1 MAVPSSGSIS
11 LLGICRE
18 KQNDDYTDTTAIQ
31 GGAGG
36 NVVGG
41 NGTIS
46 LESCAT
52 SGGNHAPQV
61 VMEATNTNSLLHP
74 NSSTPHGM
82 SEFYG
87 YDHDITSSGTWYH
100 SSFYRSAGVSGTG
113 GNANNWTHTS
123 KANACAAS
131 NGPGTCAQIL
141 YQGTLGNGSVIYWAF
156 NACSGHDGPMPGANR
171 WLRIDSVA
179 NAGGTSGCGGQYS
192 GTTASTIDKV
202 MQVNNSG
209 VVSNYQSCTP
219 ARVAI
224 PVYSTHSG
232 KAVLACGQ
240 PTDTNWY
247 FPSVSISVNDQVYTA
262 ATGTSTPSAGNYGNC
277 VICSVGDDTTARF
290 TVNNSGVV
298 TSVNSC

>member
-1 MAVPSSGSIS
+1 MAVPSSGVIS

-31 GGAGG
+31 GGQGG

-41 NGTIS
+41 TGTIS

-52 SGGNHAPQV
+52 SGSNHSPQV

-74 NSSTPHGM
+74 NSSTPHAM

-100 SSFYRSAGVSGTG
+100 SSFYRSASIA
-113 GNANNWTHTS
+113 NATNSTPWTHTS
-123 KANACAAS
+123 KSNACAAS

-141 YQGTLGNGSVIYWAF
+141 YQGTLGNGSVIYWSY
-156 NACSGHDGPMPGANR
+156 NKCSGHDGPMTGANR

-179 NAGGTSGCGGQYS
+179 NAGGTSGCSGQYS

-202 MQVNNSG
+202 MQVSNSG
-209 VVSNYQSCTP
+209 VVSNYQDCVP
-219 ARVAI
+219 PRVGI
-224 PVYSTHSG
+224 NVYSTSVPKG
-232 KAVLACGQ
+232 VFACGQ
-240 PTDTNWY
+240 ATDAVWY
-247 FPSVSISVNDQVYTA
+247 FPDVSPAVGDQVYTA
-262 ATGTSTPSAGNYGNC
+262 ATGTSTPSAGKYGF
-277 VICSVGDDTTARF
+277 CSVCSAGDDTTFRF
-290 TVNNSGVV
+290 EVNSSGVI
-298 TSVNSC
+298 TLVNSC

>member
-1 MAVPSSGSIS
+1 MAVSNSGAIS

-31 GGAGG
+31 GGQGG

-41 NGTIS
+41 TGTIS

-52 SGGNHAPQV
+52 SGSNHSPQV

-74 NSSTPHGM
+74 NTSTPHAM

-87 YDHDITSSGTWYH
+87 YDHDTAGSGTWYH
-100 SSFYRSAGVSGTG
+100 SSFYRSASI
-113 GNANNWTHTS
+113 GNATNSTPWTHTS

-141 YQGTLGNGSVIYWAF
+141 YQGTLGNGSVIYWSF
-156 NACSGHDGPMPGANR
+156 NKCSGHDGVMTGANR

-179 NAGGTSGCGGQYS
+179 NAGGTSGCGGQYT

-202 MQVNNSG
+202 MQVSNTG
-209 VVSNYQSCTP
+209 VVSNYQDCVSLVELDITLIQPKSVFACGESTPNSAYFPDGTP
-219 ARVAI
+219 A
-224 PVYSTHSG
+224 
-232 KAVLACGQ
+232 
-240 PTDTNWY
+240 
-247 FPSVSISVNDQVYTA
+247 VNDTVYTNSS
-262 ATGTSTPSAGNYGNC
+262 GTSTLSAGHYG
-277 VICSVGDDTTARF
+277 VLIISGLGASHRF
-290 TVNNSGVV
+290 TVNSSGVI
-298 TSVNSC
+298 TAYNQC

>member
-1 MAVPSSGSIS
+1 MAVPNSGAIS

-31 GGAGG
+31 GGQGG

-52 SGGNHAPQV
+52 SGSNHSPQV

-74 NSSTPHGM
+74 NGSTPHAM

-100 SSFYRSAGVSGTG
+100 SSFYRSAGIVGTS

-156 NACSGHDGPMPGANR
+156 NICTGHQGAMPGGDR

-179 NAGGTSGCGGQYS
+179 NAGGTSGCGGQYT

-209 VVSNYQSCTP
+209 VVSNFQDCVP
-219 ARVAI
+219 PRVGI
-224 PVYSTHSG
+224 NVYSTSVQKG
-232 KAVLACGQ
+232 VFACGQ
-240 PTDTNWY
+240 ATDAVWY
-247 FPSVSISVNDQVYTA
+247 FPNVSPSSGDQVYTA
-262 ATGTSTPSAGNYGNC
+262 ATGTSTPSAGKYGFC
-277 VICSVGDDTTARF
+277 SICDAGDDTTSRF
-290 TVNNSGVV
+290 EVNSSGVI